1 MRYDLY
7 IVISLKAYIDFYK
20 IIICTLTQFSFG
32 TLSFGL
38 SSGRQSVNPIPF
50 EAIVFC
56 LPLNCEKKKYCK
68 LFKRW
73 IETTKLSSELHQS

>member
-1 MRYDLY
+1 M
-7 IVISLKAYIDFYK
+7 ISNTNSWDQATI
-20 IIICTLTQFSFG
+20 TRFSFG

-56 LPLNCEKKKYCK
+56 LPLNCEKKKI
-68 LFKRW
+68 LQTFQ
-73 IETTKLSSELHQS
+73 EMD